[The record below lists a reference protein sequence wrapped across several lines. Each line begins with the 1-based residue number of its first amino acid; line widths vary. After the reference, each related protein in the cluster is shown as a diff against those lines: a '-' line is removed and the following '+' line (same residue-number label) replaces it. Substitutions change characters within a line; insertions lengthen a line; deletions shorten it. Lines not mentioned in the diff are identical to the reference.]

1 MKTTSLPLSVVRMTA
16 LGVVLATALSACAP
30 VVVGGAMVGS
40 ALLASDRR
48 TAGAQVEDEGLEV
61 KAAARVRELLSDQAH
76 VNVTSYNRVVLI
88 TGEVPRAEDKVTVE
102 QAVRRL
108 EGVNSIV
115 NDLAVMP
122 ASGLKD
128 RSLDSILSAR
138 VKASFIDAK
147 DLISTA
153 FKVTTERGVV
163 YLMGRVTE
171 REANRA
177 SEVARGVSGVAKV
190 VRVFDIL
197 TEDQLANLPNAIGK
211 GDSVKK

>member
-147 DLISTA
+147 DLISTS

>member
-1 MKTTSLPLSVVRMTA
+1 MKTTSLPLSAVRIAA
-16 LGVVLATALSACAP
+16 LGLALATALSACAP
-30 VVVGGAMVGS
+30 VVMGGAMVGS
-40 ALLASDRR
+40 ALMASDRR

-88 TGEVPRAEDKVTVE
+88 TGEVPRAEDKATIE
-102 QAVRRL
+102 QAIRRL
-108 EGVNSIV
+108 EGVTSIV

-128 RSLDSILSAR
+128 RSADTILSAR

>member
-1 MKTTSLPLSVVRMTA
+1 MKTTSLPLSVVRMAT

-40 ALLASDRR
+40 ALMASDRR

-88 TGEVPRAEDKVTVE
+88 TGEVPRAEDKATIE
-102 QAVRRL
+102 QAIRRL

-128 RSLDSILSAR
+128 RSADTILSAR

>member
-1 MKTTSLPLSVVRMTA
+1 MTA